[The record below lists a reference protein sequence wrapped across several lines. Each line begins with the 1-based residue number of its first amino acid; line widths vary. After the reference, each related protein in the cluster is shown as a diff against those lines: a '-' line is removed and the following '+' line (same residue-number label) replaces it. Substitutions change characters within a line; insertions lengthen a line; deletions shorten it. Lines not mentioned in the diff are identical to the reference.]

1 MLIIT
6 IVAGGLLLGFGVG
19 YPLSR
24 VDLDVT
30 TAVELDQVALQG
42 TFDPEAALA
51 QLQDLPGSFAQ
62 VEGDASMF
70 GAIGAAFC
78 GQTPEVEGQLG
89 DRLMRAFNTKNGQ
102 LVTSE
107 VVRVRK
113 PVEANRYIA
122 EVERTFDGCSQGSFF
137 RTTGDERV
145 EVKIRPGQPDPPVN
159 DYVSYTLQP
168 TGEGTTQRVIFFQ
181 VGDVVVALQYFGPST
196 PPPDVLGKIQTAILE
211 RTAPSEFSARRE
223 VDGVQPVPT
232 DPTTTAL
239 VVTTVAPAAPDA
251 TQPDGPPPTNGD

>member
-1 MLIIT
+1 MLLIV

-19 YPLSR
+19 YPLSK
-24 VDLDVT
+24 VNLDVT

-42 TFDPEAALA
+42 TFDPVAALA
-51 QLQDLPGSFAQ
+51 QLEDLPSNFAQ
-62 VEGDASMF
+62 VDGDVSAF
-70 GAIGAAFC
+70 GAIGASFC
-78 GQTPEVEGQLG
+78 GETPLPEGQLG

-102 LVTSE
+102 LITSE

-122 EVERTFDGCSQGSFF
+122 EVERAFDSCTQRSFF

-145 EVKIRPGQPDPPVN
+145 EVRIRPGQPDPPVN

-168 TGEGTTQRVIFFQ
+168 TTKGATQRVVFFQ

-196 PPPDVLGKIQTAILE
+196 PRPNILGDAQMGILQ
-211 RTAPSEFSARRE
+211 RTAPGDFSKLRK
-223 VDGVQPVPT
+223 VDGVKPVPT
-232 DPTTTAL
+232 DPTTTVL
-239 VVTTVAPAAPDA
+239 VVTTTVPGSPEG
-251 TQPDGPPPTNGD
+251 TTPPEGQ

>member
-1 MLIIT
+1 MLLIV

-19 YPLSR
+19 YPLSK

-30 TAVELDQVALQG
+30 TAVDLDHVALQG

-51 QLQDLPGSFAQ
+51 QLEDQPAGFAQ
-62 VEGDASMF
+62 VEGDASAF
-70 GAIGAAFC
+70 GAIGASFC
-78 GQTPEVEGQLG
+78 GETPLPEGQLG

-113 PVEANRYIA
+113 PVEANRYVA
-122 EVERTFDGCSQGSFF
+122 EIERTFDSCTQRSFF

-168 TGEGTTQRVIFFQ
+168 ETKGTTQRVVFFQ

-196 PPPDVLGKIQTAILE
+196 PRPDLLGKVQTGILE
-211 RTAPSEFSARRE
+211 RTAPSEFSKLRK
-223 VDGVQPVPT
+223 VDGVRPVPT
-232 DPTTTAL
+232 DPTTTVL
-239 VVTTVAPAAPDA
+239 MVTTTAPASPEG
-251 TQPDGPPPTNGD
+251 TTPEGE

>member
-1 MLIIT
+1 MLLLV

-19 YPLSR
+19 YPLSK
-24 VDLDVT
+24 VELDVT
-30 TAVELDQVALQG
+30 TAVELDHVALQG

-51 QLQDLPGSFAQ
+51 LLEDLPSEFAQ

-70 GAIGAAFC
+70 GAIGASFC
-78 GQTPEVEGQLG
+78 GETPTVEGQLG
-89 DRLMRAFNTKNGQ
+89 ERLMRAFNTKNGQ

-122 EVERTFDGCSQGSFF
+122 DIERAFDGCTQRSFF
-137 RTTGDERV
+137 RTTGEERV

-168 TGEGTTQRVIFFQ
+168 TTEGTTQRVVFFQ

-196 PPPDVLGKIQTAILE
+196 PRPGLLGDVQDGILQ
-211 RTAPSEFSARRE
+211 RTAPNDFSKLRTVE
-223 VDGVQPVPT
+223 GVKPVPT
-232 DPTTTAL
+232 DPTTTVL
-239 VVTTVAPAAPDA
+239 VVTTVAPEDGAEGEAP
-251 TQPDGPPPTNGD
+251 PEGE